1 MDEIK
6 NGELEEAL
14 FSVYTTREAEKFGD
28 LRKTLLISGATEES
42 SMRMKQEKAGK
53 FG

>member
-1 MDEIK
+1 MENQRKLYFPFIQQ
-6 NGELEEAL
+6 
-14 FSVYTTREAEKFGD
+14 EKLNKYGD